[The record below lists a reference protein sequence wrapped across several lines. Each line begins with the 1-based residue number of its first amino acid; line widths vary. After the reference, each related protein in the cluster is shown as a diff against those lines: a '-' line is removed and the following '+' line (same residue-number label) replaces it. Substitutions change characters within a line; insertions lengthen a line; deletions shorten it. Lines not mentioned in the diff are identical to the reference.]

1 MMEILLDVTWMPDLS
16 KEDNTEEAR
25 VARKEEMK
33 TAKATIHREAGQH
46 KEDTKIN
53 LY

>member
-1 MMEILLDVTWMPDLS
+1 MQDLL
-16 KEDNTEEAR
+16 KEDNTEEAQ
-25 VARKEEMK
+25 VALKEEMK
-33 TAKATIHREAGQH
+33 TAKATIHREADQR